1 MVEYKAF
8 VLLFGAVLMLV
19 GLPMLLFG
27 LMEYPS
33 SPGIGSI
40 ILTMSIFMLLIGAFF
55 IIILITQK

>member
-40 ILTMSIFMLLIGAFF
+40 ILTMSIFMLLIGTFF